1 MEKQIIITI
10 GREYGSGGHEIGR
23 KLAERLHMG
32 FYDRNILDEIAY
44 GKNVD
49 AEKLAKYDEVPK
61 TMFLSKTVR
70 GFSNSPEENIAQM
83 QFEYIREKAASG
95 ESFVIVG
102 RCADYILKDSEAL
115 LSVFITCY
123 YESKLERGME
133 KRNFTSTPAAVTIDR
148 HDINRKAYHNHY
160 CTTKWGDSRNYDM
173 CINSNILG
181 IDGTVDL
188 LENFVKNWK
197 R

>member
-95 ESFVIVG
+95 ESFVIFG

-115 LSVFITCY
+115 LSVFITGD
-123 YESKLERGME
+123 YESKLERVME
-133 KRNFTSTPAAVTIDR
+133 RRNFSAKQAAVTIDR
-148 HDINRKAYHNHY
+148 HDKNRKAYHNHY

-181 IDGTVDL
+181 IDGTVDF